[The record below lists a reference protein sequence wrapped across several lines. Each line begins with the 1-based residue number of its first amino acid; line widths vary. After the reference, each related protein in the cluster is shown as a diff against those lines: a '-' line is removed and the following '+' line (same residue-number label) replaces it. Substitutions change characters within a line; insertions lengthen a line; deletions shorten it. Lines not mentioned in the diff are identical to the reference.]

1 MKPSTLLLAALPKWL
16 DNFNHRNNN
25 APMSKIKDYA
35 ELTRFNR
42 PIGSLLLMWPTLWAL
57 WLAADGWPDWH
68 LVVIFVLGVFSM
80 RSAGCVIND
89 FADRKV
95 DGFVDRTKNRPLP
108 SGRVSEKE
116 ALLLFTGLSILSF
129 ILVLLTDWKTVLLSF
144 VGLFL
149 AALYPFMKRYT
160 HLPQVFLGL
169 AFSWAIPMAYSA
181 QGGSLLDPE
190 LWMLFVANSFWTIA
204 YDTYYAMTDRPD
216 DIKIGIKSTAILFGQ
231 FDLLV
236 IIVLQ
241 GLTLSL
247 LMWVGILAHLNIIY
261 FISLLVAVWLFY
273 QQYQQAKSRDRQACF
288 KSFLDNNRVGGC
300 IFAGILL
307 SYYL

>member
-1 MKPSTLLLAALPKWL
+1 
-16 DNFNHRNNN
+16 
-25 APMSKIKDYA
+25 MSKLKDYA
-35 ELTRFNR
+35 DLTRFNR

-57 WLAADGWPDWH
+57 WLAADGWPEWH
-68 LVVIFVLGVFSM
+68 LIFIFVLGVFSM

-108 SGRVSEKE
+108 SGRVSELE
-116 ALLLFTGLSILSF
+116 ALGLFAGLVVLSF
-129 ILVLLTDWKTVLLSF
+129 VLVLLTDWKTILLSG
-144 VGLFL
+144 VALFL

-160 HLPQVFLGL
+160 HLPQLFLGL

-181 QGGSLLDPE
+181 QGGSLLDPQ
-190 LWMLFVANSFWTIA
+190 LWMLFVANCLWTIA

-216 DIKIGIKSTAILFGQ
+216 DIKIGIKSTAILFGRY
-231 FDLLV
+231 DLLV
-236 IIVLQ
+236 ILILQ

-247 LMWVGILAHLNIIY
+247 MMWIGVIAQLGLLY
-261 FISLLVAVWLFY
+261 FISLLGAVYLFY
-273 QQYQQAKSRDRQACF
+273 QQYLQAKDRDRQACF
-288 KSFLDNNRVGGC
+288 RSFLDNNRVGYC

-307 SYYL
+307 GYYI